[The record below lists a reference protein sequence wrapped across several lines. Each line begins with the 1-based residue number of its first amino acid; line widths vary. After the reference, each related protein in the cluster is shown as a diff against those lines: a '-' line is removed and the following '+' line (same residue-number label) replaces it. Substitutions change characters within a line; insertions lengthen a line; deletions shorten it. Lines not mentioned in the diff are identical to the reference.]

1 MYCTARMR
9 MAKDT
14 RSIQT
19 KTGTRMQSG
28 FGFIDIDGD
37 DDLPAGVVAFGSL
50 ADELAKYKKG
60 ATIRIS
66 GEFKANNYEKD
77 GKEVKGYQIMAE
89 GIAGVKSAT
98 VKHQKD
104 ERQSPPTKREVEAQ
118 DSFFDDDLGVINNTK
133 QPA

>member
-1 MYCTARMR
+1 MYCIARMR
-9 MAKDT
+9 LGSSPRK
-14 RSIQT
+14 IQT
-19 KTGTRMQSG
+19 KTGTRMQTG

-37 DDLPAGVVAFGSL
+37 TDLPAGVVAFGSL

-66 GEFKANNYEKD
+66 GTFKANSYEKD
-77 GKEVKGYQIMAE
+77 GRQINGYQVIAE

-104 ERQSPPTKREVEAQ
+104 ERHDKKTLEAQ
-118 DSFFDDDLGVINNTK
+118 GRFFDDNLDVINNR
-133 QPA
+133 

>member
-1 MYCTARMR
+1 MYTIARMR

-14 RSIQT
+14 RPIQT
-19 KTGTRMQSG
+19 KTGTRMQTG
-28 FGFIDIDGD
+28 FGFVDIDGD
-37 DDLPAGVVAFGSL
+37 NDLPCGVVAFGTL

-66 GEFKANNYEKD
+66 GTFKANNYEKD
-77 GKEVKGYQIMAE
+77 GKVVNGYQIVAE

-104 ERQSPPTKREVEAQ
+104 ERKNNKQAHKTQ
-118 DSFFDDDLGVINNTK
+118 DSFFNDNLDVINNR
-133 QPA
+133 

>member
-1 MYCTARMR
+1 MYCIARMR

-14 RSIQT
+14 QPIQT
-19 KTGTRMQSG
+19 KTGTRMQTG

-37 DDLPAGVVAFGSL
+37 NDLPAGVVAFGAL

-60 ATIRIS
+60 ATIRVS
-66 GEFKANNYEKD
+66 GTFKANDYEKD
-77 GKEVKGYQIMAE
+77 GKAVNGYQILAE

-104 ERQSPPTKREVEAQ
+104 ERQGNMQAYEAQ
-118 DSFFDDDLGVINNTK
+118 DGFQGSDLSELDRGAG
-133 QPA
+133 QC

>member
-1 MYCTARMR
+1 MYCIARMR

-14 RSIQT
+14 RPIQT
-19 KTGTRMQSG
+19 KTGTRMQTG
-28 FGFIDIDGD
+28 FGFIDIDGEN
-37 DDLPAGVVAFGSL
+37 DLPCGVVAFGTL

-66 GEFKANNYEKD
+66 GTFKANNYEKD
-77 GKEVKGYQIMAE
+77 GKAVNGYQIAAE

-104 ERQSPPTKREVEAQ
+104 ERQNNKQAFNAQ
-118 DSFFDDDLGVINNTK
+118 DNFFNDNLDVINN
-133 QPA
+133 

>member
-1 MYCTARMR
+1 MYCIARMR

-14 RSIQT
+14 RPVQT
-19 KTGTRMQSG
+19 KTGTRMQTG
-28 FGFIDIDGD
+28 FGFIDIDGE
-37 DDLPAGVVAFGSL
+37 DDLPAGVVAFGTL

-66 GEFKANNYEKD
+66 GTLKANDYEKD
-77 GKEVKGYQIMAE
+77 GTQVKGYQVIAE

-104 ERQSPPTKREVEAQ
+104 ERQAVSKQQDFEAQ
-118 DSFFDDDLGVINNTK
+118 GRFVDSDLPELDNRF
-133 QPA
+133 

>member
-1 MYCTARMR
+1 MYCIAKLRL
-9 MAKDT
+9 AKDT

-19 KTGTRMQSG
+19 KTGTRMQTG

-37 DDLPAGVVAFGSL
+37 NDLPAGVVAFGQL
-50 ADELAKYKKG
+50 TDELAKYKKD

-66 GEFKANNYEKD
+66 GTFKANNYEKD
-77 GKEVKGYQIMAE
+77 GKQVNGYQIVAE

-104 ERQSPPTKREVEAQ
+104 ERQSDNQQAAQ
-118 DSFFDDDLGVINNTK
+118 TAFYEDSLDVIDNR
-133 QPA
+133 